1 MWTRLPIQACNIS
14 LESMGEL
21 IDTEDTQPSTDMPP
35 SQVPSSG
42 GNNNKKANELTVA
55 SSNPK
60 SHLTY
65 YGKSTVEQN
74 QAIKEKIF
82 CHLKLSSLNCRN
94 QLFTIT
100 TSTRQGQSVTLVS
113 LANKK

>member
-35 SQVPSSG
+35 SQVSSLG